1 MSNHLV
7 PVNGSYT
14 LSLFDNI
21 KNTNPETGTEEWSAR
36 EIMPLMGYPRWN
48 EFQVPIIRAMKA
60 AENQGYNVQNL
71 FRVSAEK
78 TGGRPREDFHL
89 TRFAAY
95 LIAMNGDPNKPEV
108 AAAQAYFAIK
118 TREAE
123 TAQTFN
129 PASLTRRDILTM
141 AIEAEERA
149 ELAEAENAA
158 FKGGDGIR
166 IKDFIKTYFTTPG
179 ERQFFEW
186 LYLHGYLIDG
196 RIYEKDG
203 RSARSGSG
211 PKMRWDHMH
220 PSYRGRAYF
229 KLVAYPSSPHGA
241 RRCRVIP
248 ERALDLVALFVSA
261 PDIGVQMTEEGR
273 AALDNLNDINPNQY
287 RLIAGD

>member
-1 MSNHLV
+1 MNKHLV
-7 PVNGSYT
+7 PVNENANSP
-14 LSLFDNI
+14 FDVI
-21 KNTNPETGTEEWSAR
+21 KNTNPETGTEYWTAR
-36 EIMPLMGYPRWN
+36 DLMPLMGYARW
-48 EFQVPIIRAMKA
+48 EDFLKVTRRAA
-60 AENQGYNVQNL
+60 ASARNSGQQEG
-71 FRVSAEK
+71 FSEIAEK
-78 TGGRPREDFHL
+78 VPNGRPRRDVHL

-95 LIAMNGDPNKPEV
+95 LVAMNGDPNKPEV

-123 TAQTFN
+123 TTPAFN
-129 PASLTRRDILTM
+129 PATLTRHDILTM

-149 ELAEAENAA
+149 AKAELENAA

-196 RIYEKDG
+196 RVYEKDG

-261 PDIGVQMTEEGR
+261 PDISVQMTEEGR
-273 AALDNLNDINPNQY
+273 AALDSLNDINPNQY